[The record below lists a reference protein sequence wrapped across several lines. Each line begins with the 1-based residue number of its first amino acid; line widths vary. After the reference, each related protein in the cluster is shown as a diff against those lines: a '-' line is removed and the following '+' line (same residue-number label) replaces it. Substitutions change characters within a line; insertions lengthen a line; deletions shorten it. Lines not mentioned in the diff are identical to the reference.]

1 MSEPKGWRGGH
12 NEPPTTPV
20 PKPATPAPSPVP
32 AEPKGSPSDANI
44 GGSVP
49 AGDEPKGE
57 PVNDLIRDG
66 IEAFRLTREYVGED
80 TLPAIEGWS
89 WFDWCEKAREH
100 LARPVSTPRL
110 TDEQVQA
117 IYAAYD
123 QFGGGE
129 AHTLEGR
136 RSIVEPIADA
146 VRAALAAGVH
156 LTGDAP
162 SPTEPM
168 GAAAMA
174 DVLAAWNKIGEAR
187 DVAPSPDAPPT
198 SGLDVGRWRRDGWHD
213 APCWR
218 EWIDNPEGGCTCD

>member
-1 MSEPKGWRGGH
+1 MTTERDTLAAILSTVMPNVATYSRPLDWRNAAAGLLAAG
-12 NEPPTTPV
+12 V
-20 PKPATPAPSPVP
+20 RVGKIKPLP
-32 AEPKGSPSDANI
+32 
-44 GGSVP
+44 GSVP

-156 LTGDAP
+156 LTGDA
-162 SPTEPM
+162 EEKH
-168 GAAAMA
+168 G
-174 DVLAAWNKIGEAR
+174 DL
-187 DVAPSPDAPPT
+187 
-198 SGLDVGRWRRDGWHD
+198 
-213 APCWR
+213 
-218 EWIDNPEGGCTCD
+218 